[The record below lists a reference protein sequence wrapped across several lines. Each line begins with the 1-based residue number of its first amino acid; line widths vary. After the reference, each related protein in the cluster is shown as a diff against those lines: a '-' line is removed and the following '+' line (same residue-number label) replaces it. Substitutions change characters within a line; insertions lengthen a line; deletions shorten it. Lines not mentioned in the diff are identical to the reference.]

1 MANPSTE
8 TCVRCGQPYA
18 SAQMEITAD
27 GYRCF
32 RCSQAAAIDQH
43 NANIAAQ
50 LESHNR
56 GVIVMGGFKFWN
68 LEFHCT
74 HCNAEL
80 AGAPGLFSV
89 SLPPA
94 EIACQKC
101 GRAFTLTFWYR
112 ARWLYSV
119 VAKLA
124 FIVIVALRYKPL
136 RDAIPK
142 GGVEIAGQLLFDFAG
157 ALILAMVL
165 TIPVVLLTGR
175 KKPAA

>member
-1 MANPSTE
+1 M
-8 TCVRCGQPYA
+8 RCGQPYP

-27 GYRCF
+27 GPRCF
-32 RCSQAAAIDQH
+32 RCSQAAAIDQA

-56 GVIVMGGFKFWN
+56 SVIMMGGFKFWN

-74 HCNAEL
+74 HCNTEIP
-80 AGAPGLFSV
+80 GAPGLFSV

-94 EIACQKC
+94 SLACAKC
-101 GRAFTLTFWYR
+101 GRNFTLTFWHR

-124 FIVIVALRYKPL
+124 FVVVVALRYQPL
-136 RDAIPK
+136 RDAISK
-142 GGVEIAGQLLFDFAG
+142 GGGVEIAGQVLFDFAG

>member
-1 MANPSTE
+1 MANPGTE
-8 TCVRCGQPYA
+8 NCVRCGQPYP

-56 GVIVMGGFKFWN
+56 SVLVMGGFKFWN

-80 AGAPGLFSV
+80 PGAPGVFSF

-94 EIACQKC
+94 AIACAKC
-101 GRAFTLTFWYR
+101 GRGFTLTFWHR

-124 FIVIVALRYKPL
+124 FVVVVALRYQAL

-142 GGVEIAGQLLFDFAG
+142 GGVEIAGQLLFDFAA
-157 ALILAMVL
+157 ALILATVL
-165 TIPVVLLTGR
+165 TIPIVLLTGR